1 MKKLPGSLEIKL
13 HERLSKNDILNVLAE
28 QMTMLEE
35 TFGVE
40 EFKLYS
46 FLECYIDS
54 KKQALYDHVGN
65 GIVSSL
71 NLDSQDN
78 IENTSK
84 LVRKENDRRIVS
96 FDKKLHIE
104 KIEKTVK
111 NLQANNK
118 YSHCALT
125 TSVVPASS
133 INAII
138 HSENIKLQE
147 EKHKS
152 YLIKKQREREEEERR
167 AKEKELYERPLKEF
181 INKKIRESGLSEMDF
196 KRTIS
201 SSCDYL

>member
-1 MKKLPGSLEIKL
+1 MG
-13 HERLSKNDILNVLAE
+13 R
-28 QMTMLEE
+28 
-35 TFGVE
+35 
-40 EFKLYS
+40 
-46 FLECYIDS
+46 
-54 KKQALYDHVGN
+54 
-65 GIVSSL
+65 
-71 NLDSQDN
+71 
-78 IENTSK
+78 IE
-84 LVRKENDRRIVS
+84 
-96 FDKKLHIE
+96 
-104 KIEKTVK
+104 IEKTVK

-201 SSCDYL
+201 SSCDYLFSVSTKAKYFAEKPELFEKYRDERLIRFSIKRPDGKVGKVEIYTENGELIFEQYKTLKLV